1 MKKLI
6 IIAALIGASFTMNA
20 QESKPEYKIEGNKV
34 VRIEQPKQ
42 ASKAVKTELTT
53 TIKGKVYPVF
63 KSSRG
68 AYYIER
74 ISAKSGKTYK
84 QYLKIESNK

>member
-20 QESKPEYKIEGNKV
+20 QESKPEYRIEGNQV
-34 VRIEQPKQ
+34 VRIEQPKK

-53 TIKGKVYPVF
+53 TIKGKEYPVF

-74 ISAKSGKTYK
+74 VSQKTGNPYK
-84 QYLKIESNK
+84 MYLKVE

>member
-20 QESKPEYKIEGNKV
+20 QESKPEYRIEGNQV
-34 VRIEQPKQ
+34 VRIEQPKK

-53 TIKGKVYPVF
+53 TIKGKEYPVF

-74 ISAKSGKTYK
+74 VSQKTGNPYK
-84 QYLKIESNK
+84 MYLKIE

>member
-20 QESKPEYKIEGNKV
+20 QSKPEYKIEGNKV

-53 TIKGKVYPVF
+53 TIKGKVYPVY

-74 ISAKSGKTYK
+74 VSAKSGKTYK